1 MSDESI
7 TVPVITE
14 NPLSRKID
22 ELLERGLISK
32 EDVKYIYAA
41 EADESIGGL
50 LSRAWDLKRE
60 ERLQRQNDRLFETK
74 LKSVETKAQYE
85 SMGSMMK
92 FISSF

>member
-92 FISSF
+92 FISTL